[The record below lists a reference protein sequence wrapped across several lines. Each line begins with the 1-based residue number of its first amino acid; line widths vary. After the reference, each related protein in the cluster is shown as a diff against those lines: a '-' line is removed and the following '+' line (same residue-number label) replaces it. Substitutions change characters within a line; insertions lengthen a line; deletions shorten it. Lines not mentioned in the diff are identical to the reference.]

1 MTIIS
6 ESEKKNTNIMPKYY
20 EDNFGYYSVGE
31 DPDELAFLC
40 HIRLTSVRKV
50 CVRCNRKV
58 YLQPDKN
65 ICAMCSDA
73 LEHGAP
79 SSLKGYKTE

>member
-1 MTIIS
+1 
-6 ESEKKNTNIMPKYY
+6 MPKYY
-20 EDNFGYYSVGE
+20 EDNFGFYSVE
-31 DPDELAFLC
+31 DDPEELAFLC
-40 HIRLTSVRKV
+40 HIRLSSRPKV
-50 CVRCNRKV
+50 CLRCNRKV
-58 YLQPDKN
+58 SLRPSKQ